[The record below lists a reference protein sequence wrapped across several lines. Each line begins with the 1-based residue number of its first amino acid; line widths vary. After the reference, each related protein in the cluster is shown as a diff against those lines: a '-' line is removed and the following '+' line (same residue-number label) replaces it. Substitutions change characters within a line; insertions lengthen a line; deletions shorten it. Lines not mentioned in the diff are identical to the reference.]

1 MALENNIELLDNY
14 VANRMSAADKAAF
27 EQQLQQD
34 PQLQRELRIQQHVAE
49 ALRQARRAEL
59 KTMLGN
65 VPVTG
70 IPGQMSGLA
79 KLAIGTLTAAVIGT
93 VAYIAFK
100 QDKAEVQKPVAT
112 EAEVKPEESKGTAT
126 AEVKIEESDPTVSAE
141 ESATPSRKTKEPAK
155 PNKTKKTE
163 PKKDETVAAR
173 PTIEAFNPSEGE
185 TSGTEKSAAES
196 IINNDN
202 NTAVASMNKIV
213 AEVDKSNTK
222 YKFHYFLKDNK
233 VTLYGDFESSLYE
246 IIEVFSNEKRTAFLF
261 FNNNYYLMNEDNDKV
276 KPLTPINDPVL
287 LKKLREYRTQK
298 N

>member
-1 MALENNIELLDNY
+1 MLDNY
-14 VANRMSAADKAAF
+14 VANRMSAADKVAF
-27 EQQLQQD
+27 EQQIQHD
-34 PQLQRELRIQQHVAE
+34 PQLQRELKIQQHVAE

-70 IPGQMSGLA
+70 LPGQMSGLA

-93 VAYIAFK
+93 VAYVVFK
-100 QDKAEVQKPVAT
+100 QDKTEVQQPVVT
-112 EAEVKPEESKGTAT
+112 EAEVKPEESKGSTT

-141 ESATPSRKTKEPAK
+141 ETATPSRKTKEPAK
-155 PNKTKKTE
+155 PDKTRKTE

-196 IINNDN
+196 IVNNDN
-202 NTAVASMNKIV
+202 NTAVASMNNKIV
-213 AEVDKSNTK
+213 AEVDKSNAK

-261 FNNNYYLMNEDNDKV
+261 FKNNYYLMNEDNDKV

-287 LKKLREYRTQK
+287 LKKLREYRTQ
-298 N
+298 